1 MAFLYRPTYTKTDPA
16 TGRRVSRKVRKWYG
30 KYRDASGR
38 LRWTPLSPIKTAA
51 MAMLTDLVRK
61 IEFQKAGLID
71 PCTDYLMQPT
81 EDHLSDFAKHLEA
94 KMRSERHVSE
104 TIRVIKKVVLAC
116 RVTALADLQ
125 TAGERLEQHLAERR
139 RAGISHRTINGDLV
153 AFRSF
158 CRWLVH
164 RRRMHE
170 DPTRGLER
178 LNQDIDRR
186 RVRRALS
193 DSEIE
198 LLFNVTRDSK
208 RVIRR
213 LTGYDRAVLYLVV
226 MRTGLRRG
234 ELRSLTSSSFDLSTS
249 MPTVT
254 VEAAKSK
261 RRRTDILPLSAEIAG
276 MLQEYLTGRSST
288 ALVWPGS
295 WWRQAPKM
303 LRIDLGDAE
312 IPAIDNNGRI
322 VDFHALRTTFVTSLA
337 RAGVWPAMAQRLARH
352 SDINLTLNT
361 YTCIQMSELEEAVG
375 RLPRVSL
382 HSRCG

>member
-1 MAFLYRPTYTKTDPA
+1 MASLFRPTYTKADPI

-38 LRWTPLSPIKTAA
+38 LRCTPLSPIKTAA

-61 IEFQKAGLID
+61 IELQKAGLID

-116 RVTALADLQ
+116 RVTVLADLQ

-153 AFRSF
+153 ALRSF

-186 RVRRALS
+186 RIRRALS

-261 RRRTDILPLSAEIAG
+261 RGYFTSLGRDCRHATRILNGTELNCA
-276 MLQEYLTGRSST
+276 
-288 ALVWPGS
+288 VWPGS